1 MLGETCPRGFIC
13 INHFHALLVLTGVI
27 VVVYYVNQNNYR
39 DLYKKINNL
48 SDNEFENIKQNIV
61 SNDSLLSPQ
70 NDIKHAMSNHLFYQN
85 SNDVLQR
92 DRKVINNPLYPPLK
106 RDYHVEQDQ
115 PRGIPI
121 NIETR
126 GSSGNFQQIGILS
139 KNIIAD
145 DNQTPGNNTDSNVL
159 PLYGKPTYRGSNQWL
174 YYTETDKLNPVK
186 IPITVNNKDCTD
198 DYGCKELYDG
208 DSVDI
213 PAYNGTF
220 NVKIYK
226 FDKPRYIPY

>member
-13 INHFHALLVLTGVI
+13 INHFHALIVLTTIIVI
-27 VVVYYVNQNNYR
+27 VYFINRDNYHS
-39 DLYKKINNL
+39 LYQKINNL
-48 SDNEFENIKQNIV
+48 NDLENIKQNVGNNLKSPYSDIQ
-61 SNDSLLSPQ
+61 NSLDNQ
-70 NDIKHAMSNHLFYQN
+70 LFYQN
-85 SNDVLQR
+85 SNDILQR

-106 RDYHVEQDQ
+106 RDYHIETQESK
-115 PRGIPI
+115 GIPI

-126 GSSGNFQQIGILS
+126 GSGGNFQQIGILT
-139 KNIIAD
+139 KNVIAD

-159 PLYGKPTYRGSNQWL
+159 PLYGKPTYRGSNMWL

-208 DSVDI
+208 DTVDI

>member
-13 INHFHALLVLTGVI
+13 INHFHALLALTGVI
-27 VVVYYVNQNNYR
+27 VIIYYVNQNNYR

-48 SDNEFENIKQNIV
+48 SNNEFEDIKQSIV
-61 SNDSLLSPQ
+61 NNDSLLSPH

-106 RDYHVEQDQ
+106 RDYHIEEEA

-126 GSSGNFQQIGILS
+126 GSGGNFQQIGILS
-139 KNIIAD
+139 ENVIAD
-145 DNQTPGNNTDSNVL
+145 DNQTPIIILIVMF
-159 PLYGKPTYRGSNQWL
+159 YHYMENQH
-174 YYTETDKLNPVK
+174 
-186 IPITVNNKDCTD
+186 I
-198 DYGCKELYDG
+198 G
-208 DSVDI
+208 DLI
-213 PAYNGTF
+213 NGYIIQKRI
-220 NVKIYK
+220 NSIQS
-226 FDKPRYIPY
+226 RYL